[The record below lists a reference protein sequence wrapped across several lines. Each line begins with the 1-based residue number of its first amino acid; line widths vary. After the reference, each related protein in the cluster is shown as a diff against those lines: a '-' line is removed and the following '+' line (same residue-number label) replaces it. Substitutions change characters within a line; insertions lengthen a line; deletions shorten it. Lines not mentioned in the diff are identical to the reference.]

1 MTKEEL
7 KQESVKKAEH
17 EKHGKVIR
25 KAGLMSLMTMTSRVF
40 GLVRD
45 MLMASLLGTGIYADA
60 FRVASLIP
68 NTMRRLLGEGAMTAA
83 FIPTFA
89 EVEKGGDKKK
99 LWRFIS
105 TFFCTFTLI
114 LLIVS
119 ALGVA
124 FSPFIVDLFTS
135 GQEGFAAV
143 EGKMELT
150 IELNRIIF
158 PYIGLISMAAIIMAV
173 LNSLESFAPSAFTP
187 VLFNIALIV
196 CGWSLA
202 STFMS
207 PAHGFAIG
215 FLVGGL
221 AQVLFQIP
229 FLKKYGVKFS
239 FRVSFTDPFVKK
251 VFRLMV
257 PGLFAVGI
265 TQINILI
272 ATRILTGLQEGS
284 TAGVYFANRLTELTQ
299 GIFAISIATVI
310 LPMMSRQAKANDIDG
325 MRNTLSFATRIISF
339 IILPATVG
347 LVVLRKPIVSILFER
362 GRFDAASIELTAGPL
377 MFFSIGLIFFSM
389 IKIMVPAFYALEKM
403 KLPVLVSLADMTVN
417 ITLAFILS
425 QYMGNAGVALAVSC
439 GAAVNFSILLFIFTR
454 RYGGL
459 NVTSIL
465 SSLSRIAVAALV
477 MGAGCYYLNSFVG
490 LDMMGNGMMKIALT
504 LAVILAGVVL
514 FLGSCVVLR
523 VKEIK
528 ELLDMFR
535 RKPAR
540 S

>member
-1 MTKEEL
+1 MAVEESQ
-7 KQESVKKAEH
+7 K

-45 MLMASLLGTGIYADA
+45 VLMASLMGTGMMADA

-99 LWRFIS
+99 LWMFVS
-105 TFFCTFTLI
+105 TFFCTFTTI

-124 FSPFIVDLFTS
+124 FSPMIVDLFTS
-135 GQEGFAAV
+135 GEEGFASVA
-143 EGKMELT
+143 GKMELT

-196 CGWSLA
+196 CGWAFA

-221 AQVLFQIP
+221 AQVLFQVP

-239 FRVSFTDPFVKK
+239 FKVSFTDPYVKR
-251 VFRLMV
+251 VFKLMV

-272 ATRILTGLQEGS
+272 ATRILTGLAEGS

-299 GIFAISIATVI
+299 GIFAISVATVI

-339 IILPATVG
+339 IIIPATVG

-362 GRFDAASIELTAGPL
+362 GQFDASSIELTAGPL

-389 IKIMVPAFYALEKM
+389 IKIMVPAFYAMEKM
-403 KLPVLVSLADMTVN
+403 KIPVLVSLADMAVN

-425 QYMGNAGVALAVSC
+425 RFMGNSGVALAVTC
-439 GAAVNFSILLFIFTR
+439 GAAVNLALLLFIFTR
-454 RYGGL
+454 KYGGL
-459 NVTSIL
+459 EVKSIL
-465 SSLSRIAVAALV
+465 SSLGKIVMAAAV
-477 MGAGCYYLNSFVG
+477 MGASCYFLSGYLG
-490 LDMMGNGMMKIALT
+490 LDMMPNGIIKTVMTIGVIAVGM
-504 LAVILAGVVL
+504 AVFAGTS
-514 FLGSCVVLR
+514 FTLR
-523 VKEIK
+523 VKEVK
-528 ELLDMFR
+528 ELLGIM
-535 RKPAR
+535 KGKVKK

>member
-1 MTKEEL
+1 MTKEEQ
-7 KQESVKKAEH
+7 KQESLERQEK
-17 EKHGKVIR
+17 EKHGSVIR
-25 KAGLMSLMTMTSRVF
+25 KAGLMSLMTMTSRIF

-45 MLMASLLGTGIYADA
+45 VLMASLMGTGMMADA

-89 EVEKGGDKKK
+89 EVEKDGDKKK
-99 LWRFIS
+99 LWLFVS
-105 TFFCTFTLI
+105 TFFCTFTTI
-114 LLIVS
+114 LLVVS

-135 GQEGFAAV
+135 GKEGFASV
-143 EGKMELT
+143 PGKIELT

-196 CGWSLA
+196 CGWSFA
-202 STFMS
+202 STFMG
-207 PAHGFAIG
+207 PAYGFAVG

-221 AQVLFQIP
+221 AQVFFQIP

-239 FRVSFTDPFVKK
+239 FKISFTDPYVRK

-272 ATRILTGLQEGS
+272 ATRILTGLQQGATS
-284 TAGVYFANRLTELTQ
+284 GVYFANRLTELTQ

-310 LPMMSRQAKANDIDG
+310 LPMMSRQAKANDIAG
-325 MRNTLSFATRIISF
+325 MRSTLSFATRIISF
-339 IILPATVG
+339 IIIPATVG
-347 LVVLRKPIVSILFER
+347 LVVLRNPIVSILFER
-362 GRFDAASIELTAGPL
+362 GKFDATSIELTAGPL
-377 MFFSIGLIFFSM
+377 MYFSIGLLFFSM

-403 KLPVLVSLADMTVN
+403 KLPVLVSMADMAVN

-425 QYMGNAGVALAVSC
+425 PVMGNSGVALAVTC
-439 GAAVNFSILLFIFTR
+439 GAAVNLAILLIIFSR
-454 RYGGL
+454 KYGGL
-459 NVTSIL
+459 QVGSIF
-465 SSLSRIAVAALV
+465 SSLSKIIIAAAV
-477 MGAGCYYLNSFVG
+477 MGAGCYFLSALLG
-490 LDMMGNGMMKIALT
+490 LDMMPNGILKIAET
-504 LAVILAGVVL
+504 LGVVL
-514 FLGSCVVLR
+514 AGMILFAGSCFILK
-523 VKEIK
+523 VKEVG
-528 ELLDMFR
+528 ELLEMFG
-535 RKPAR
+535 RKVR
-540 S
+540 